1 MDSAVGVNLAAGL
14 FVYWEDAKDEAA
26 EGWVV
31 AMMMNWMI

>member
-1 MDSAVGVNLAAGL
+1 MDSAVEVNLAAGQ
-14 FVYWEDAKDEAA
+14 FVYWEDAIDEAA